1 MADFIILTSNPI
13 YLVSFRLAESRSN
26 PNLFETPV
34 RRRDFMDDV
43 NYLMATEATAKQMM
57 MSKSSEDLSFI

>member
-1 MADFIILTSNPI
+1 MGVTVCYFKPCLSG
-13 YLVSFRLAESRSN
+13 LFRLAESRSN

-34 RRRDFMDDV
+34 RRQDFMDDV
-43 NYLMATEATAKQMM
+43 NHLMATEATAKQLM